1 MPTCYGR
8 GHRCYPLPLHAPD
21 FLAIERFFLLSA
33 VFLLSARPMAT
44 LVATESCGLIELHSQ
59 QPRRQSSWRFM
70 SALSCAEPI
79 ADEREFIAAFL
90 PERSEVLPPTFMW
103 RKKDLPRPDDTAV
116 AHVSLASKDARPAAS
131 FWAAFSP
138 THC

>member
-1 MPTCYGR
+1 M
-8 GHRCYPLPLHAPD
+8 
-21 FLAIERFFLLSA
+21 LSA

-103 RKKDLPRPDDTAV
+103 RKKDLPRPDDTVGFGGCSRLTRFKRRSSSSELLGSVLAD
-116 AHVSLASKDARPAAS
+116 SLLVRLAPSRAPAMS
-131 FWAAFSP
+131 GKRR
-138 THC
+138 C